1 MRIVRWL
8 SVLLLA
14 SAPVQQVHAA
24 VKIFA
29 IGDSLTEEYTD
40 EATLASIGTN
50 IHNWTE
56 LIRSN
61 RSTEANL
68 GTYNANNY
76 LDWRTKGASANF
88 AFPGFTTSSW
98 LGIINTTATTGYDG
112 RTKTAMVSELTTSNV
127 AVIFLGAND
136 LSGVYSSVF
145 NNTESPTALSD
156 IVSRIATI
164 HDWVRSKNA
173 TIPIVI
179 CTVADIGA
187 TPDRAATYNDPAKRI
202 TTRAKV
208 AAFNQSII
216 TMAQGKGATVARI
229 DRLTDRA
236 YDEIPFNL
244 NGTVFTLA
252 GASGNPAGRVFSQD
266 NFHPATV
273 GQFLILNEV
282 LAACK
287 TATGQTLTVF
297 PNREILTVLGFDPDA
312 PYNTWKAAYSGLG
325 APTADDDKDGIPN
338 LVEYALGTS
347 PQARTSPWT
356 FTQPMNGTVKF
367 PTSTINQRYASL
379 TVMESVNLTSWT
391 AVPGNRIAIAG
402 DGTWTISPA
411 VGAKGFYR
419 LKAEVKP

>member
-1 MRIVRWL
+1 MQAR
-8 SVLLLA
+8 
-14 SAPVQQVHAA
+14 AA
-24 VKIFA
+24 VKILA

-40 EATLASIGTN
+40 EATIAGIGPN

-56 LIRSN
+56 LIRSY
-61 RSTEANL
+61 RATEANL
-68 GTYNANNY
+68 GTYKAGNY
-76 LDWRTKGASANF
+76 FDWRTKGAAANF
-88 AFPGFTTSSW
+88 AFPGFTTSDW
-98 LGIINTTATTGYDG
+98 IGILNTTTTTDYDG
-112 RTKTAMVSELTTSNV
+112 KTKAAIISELPTSNV

-136 LSGVYSSVF
+136 LSDVYASVF
-145 NNTESPTALSD
+145 NNTESATALSD
-156 IVSRIATI
+156 IVNRIATI
-164 HDWVRSKNA
+164 HDWIRARHA

-187 TPDRAATYNDPAKRI
+187 TPSKAATYSDPAKRV

-236 YDEIPFNL
+236 YDENPFNL

-252 GASGNPAGRVFSQD
+252 GASNNPAGRVFSQD

-297 PNREILTVLGFDPDA
+297 PNREILTDLGFDPDV
-312 PYNTWKAAYSGLG
+312 PYNTWKAGYAGLG
-325 APTADDDKDGIPN
+325 AATADDDKDGIPN

-347 PQARTSPWT
+347 PQARTTPWT
-356 FTQPMNGTVKF
+356 FTQPVNGTVKF
-367 PTSTINQRYASL
+367 PTSAINLRYASL
-379 TVMESVNLTSWT
+379 TVMESVNLTTWT
-391 AVPGNRIAIAG
+391 AVPGNRITVAG
-402 DGTWTISPA
+402 DGTWTVSPG
-411 VGAKGFYR
+411 VGGKGFYR
-419 LKAEVKP
+419 LKAEVRP